1 MGLSETRMVATTKPY
16 APPRV
21 RIVHSTRGRRL
32 FGGGTS
38 GNEQLT
44 AATAVILLVLFGVL
58 GITIVALTRLLWLH
72 LFLGV
77 LLVGPV
83 ALKLGSTGYRF
94 MRYYTG
100 NSAYRRKGPPHPA
113 MRLLGPFVVLSTLAV
128 FFTGLL
134 LLIAGPGASLAL
146 RDLHKLSFIAW
157 IMAVGLHVLGHL
169 MELPAS
175 LRAVSHQERRRHRL
189 PGSQGRAL
197 AVIAALAGG
206 LLLALAFLPLIDAWS
221 AAGLFNPRYFHP

>member
-1 MGLSETRMVATTKPY
+1 MATTKPQ
-16 APPRV
+16 APPRA

-32 FGGGTS
+32 FGGGTA

-44 AATAVILLVLFGVL
+44 AVTAAILLVLFAIL
-58 GITIVALTRLLWLH
+58 GITIIRLTQLLWLH

-94 MRYYTG
+94 TRYYTG
-100 NSAYRRKGPPHPA
+100 NRAYKRKGPPPPA
-113 MRLLGPFVVLSTLAV
+113 MRMLGPLVVLSTLAV
-128 FFTGLL
+128 FFTGLV
-134 LLIAGPGASLAL
+134 LLIAGPGASMML

-169 MELPAS
+169 PELPAS
-175 LRAVSHQERRRHRL
+175 LRAVSHAERRRHRL
-189 PGSQGRAL
+189 PGTQGRGL
-197 AVIAALAGG
+197 AVLVALAGG
-206 LLLALAFLPLIDAWS
+206 LLLALAFLPLIDSWS